1 MDLIQ
6 LNRFSDLHDEKNVF
20 FCKTDFIIETFNQIK
35 SLDNEVVLI
44 TGNSDYGITNSHIY
58 IMPKN
63 IKKWYAQNAMSNH
76 PVIDPLPFGIEN
88 KFPSSRLNHG
98 VGYFDRVTEKEQ
110 LLNRKIDIVPNKFIY
125 SNFDV
130 LTNSNIRTP
139 YMNLSKQLSH
149 IDWEESNLPLEKFF
163 DRILEYKMILCPQG
177 NGVDTHRLWEALYL
191 NRVPIIV
198 KSNNHKIYDLYK
210 KLPIIILDNINQLR
224 DYKYIEYQYDIVKN
238 KKNNLELLEF
248 SYWVNKIKTEL

>member
-6 LNRFSDLHDEKNVF
+6 LNRFSDLHDENNVF

-76 PVIDPLPFGIEN
+76 PVIDPLPLGIEN

-149 IDWEESNLPLEKFF
+149 IDWEESN
-163 DRILEYKMILCPQG
+163 
-177 NGVDTHRLWEALYL
+177 
-191 NRVPIIV
+191 
-198 KSNNHKIYDLYK
+198 
-210 KLPIIILDNINQLR
+210 
-224 DYKYIEYQYDIVKN
+224 
-238 KKNNLELLEF
+238 
-248 SYWVNKIKTEL
+248 